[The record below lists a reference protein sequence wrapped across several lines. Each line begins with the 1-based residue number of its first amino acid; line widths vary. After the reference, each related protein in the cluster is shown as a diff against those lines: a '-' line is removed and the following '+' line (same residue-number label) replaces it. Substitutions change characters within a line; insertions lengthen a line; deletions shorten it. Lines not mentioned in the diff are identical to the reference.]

1 MKRGM
6 ILSGL
11 YDFICV
17 KADKLSQVK
26 WDSYFYKGSYDLRSS
41 HRENCSYDELSEAE
55 KEILDEV
62 DKKYRKYLVNIV
74 HKFPEWKAVKE
85 KIGTSSLRIE
95 KEKILLVLGRSEQ
108 EIKEIISSEKASE
121 KCKNDL
127 KC

>member
-1 MKRGM
+1 
-6 ILSGL
+6 
-11 YDFICV
+11 V
-17 KADKLSQVK
+17 KQK
-26 WDSYFYKGSYDLRSS
+26 
-41 HRENCSYDELSEAE
+41 
-55 KEILDEV
+55 
-62 DKKYRKYLVNIV
+62 KKYWTKLIRSIILTLGKYLVNIV

-108 EIKEIISSEKASE
+108 EIKEIISSENAYE